1 MAGKDNSP
9 RKSCGWNL
17 ERKLQPFGCGEVN
30 ELASSAMIRRKVSA
44 ERNERGNRLRFTPEE
59 IVRAIAGVEAA
70 GLQVFGV
77 EITPTGAIN
86 ISTGPR
92 AEASPNDAK
101 RESLGETLPTKK
113 NKQA

>member
-1 MAGKDNSP
+1 
-9 RKSCGWNL
+9 L

-70 GLQVFGV
+70 GLHVCGV
-77 EITPTGAIN
+77 EITSTGSIK
-86 ISTGPR
+86 ISTLPSGSEVETDEPAR
-92 AEASPNDAK
+92 TNPDASRTGK
-101 RESLGETLPTKK
+101 
-113 NKQA
+113 KQA